1 MLACTIIARN
11 YLAQARILA
20 RSFAEQVPDGRM
32 VVLVLDPD
40 PSTPLT
46 GEPFEVLTPH
56 DIMSPVEFG
65 QMATMY
71 TVVELA
77 TAVKPWLLEHLLPQ
91 APAVS
96 YFDPD
101 IEFFSDPRFIDQLAR
116 EHGAVLTPH
125 AIEPLPRG
133 DALTPGEDV
142 ILSAGIYNLGFVSV
156 GGEMGLA
163 VAKWWQS
170 RLRRECIINPTSWR
184 FVDQRWMDL
193 APGYFAPHILRHPGC
208 NVAWW
213 NLPNRDV
220 REYDGRWTVNGE
232 DLVFFHF
239 SGYDP
244 RKSHLVSKH
253 QGAAPRV
260 LLSERPDVAR
270 LFAEYDAKL
279 LAGGHAAIS
288 VIPYGLNKIDG
299 LVLDHRMRGLFRNA
313 LLETESE
320 GIAPPPNPFTDGV
333 PAFAKWL
340 SAPTTG
346 LADSRA
352 PGRYLMDLYLQT
364 PALRERFP
372 GVPGPD
378 TFGFEKCVRDELVP
392 DGTVP
397 MQLEPEQA
405 DEAYMPL
412 APTQDLQPGINVI
425 AYFTA
430 ESGVGQAARLML
442 AGIEAAGIP
451 HATVTYD
458 MAPGRSTH
466 QFSEHGPDKA
476 IYDTNLVCINA
487 DVILAANHWMGER
500 LRDHR
505 YRIGLWW
512 WETSTFPEMFD
523 QSFSVVDEIWVGS
536 AFVGDAIRQRT
547 DLPVTVIP
555 MPVVIPPAGGGA
567 RAAVGI
573 AEDTFLVLYAYDF
586 DSVFARKNPLGALVA
601 YTSAFTPGDGCTLLL
616 KSINGERHLEE
627 LEELRMAAAGR
638 ADVVILDQYLDA
650 TTNRGLIAECD
661 CYLSLHRSEGFGVTI
676 AEAMAYAR
684 PVVATAYSANLEF
697 MDDSMA
703 YLVPVTEGIVPSG
716 AGPYTAGTTWGE
728 PDVAA
733 AAMLLTRVRNN
744 PDEAHAKALLA
755 AVHIRV
761 ERSPEKAGEAIR
773 TRLDAIRA
781 AGLHPPPYVVADAV
795 PGADPG
801 RLDALAAEIQA
812 GGRTP
817 WHNDERS
824 FRGLFHRGL
833 LRLLRP
839 HLLRRGEV
847 DETELAVLTEI
858 EARIASAEESIA
870 AIETLSEH
878 VGVLSDHISRLTED
892 LVLMLPGMANTLH
905 GVDHTASNSSRT
917 LQYATLATLQERW
930 EAITATPADNPPTTN
945 DLTAY
950 EMKGFSQNGEDGV
963 ILEILRRLGI
973 PSGTF
978 IEFGIESGSEGNFVY
993 LAEACGWEGLFM
1005 EGDGAHFERLER
1017 RYRDRDRITTTH
1029 AVVGPDNIND
1039 LISAAG
1045 LADRVDLLSIDI
1057 DGNDYWVWQAIDVI
1071 SPRLVCIEYNAH
1083 IPLGEVA
1090 VQPFQAD
1097 LEWNGSSY
1105 YGASISALEALG
1117 REKGYRLV
1125 HTDLAGVNAFFVR
1138 NDHAAAF
1145 GDAAVVPRRAPNF
1158 YLRGEG
1164 HPDDP
1169 LGRVMPPLEE
1179 CE

>member
-40 PSTPLT
+40 PSVPLT

-77 TAVKPWLLEHLLPQ
+77 TAVKPWLLEHLLAQ

-101 IEFFSDPRFIDQLAR
+101 IEFFSDPHFIDQLAR

-156 GGEMGLA
+156 GGEVGLA
-163 VAKWWQS
+163 VAQWWQS

-193 APGYFAPHILRHPGC
+193 APAYFAPYILRHPGC

-220 REYDGRWTVNGE
+220 REHDGHWTVNGA

-253 QGAAPRV
+253 QGDAPRV
-260 LLSERPDVAR
+260 LLSERPDLAR
-270 LFAEYDAKL
+270 LFAQYDAKML
-279 LAGGHAAIS
+279 TEGHAANS
-288 VIPYGLNKIDG
+288 AIPYGVNEVGG
-299 LVLDHRMRGLFRNA
+299 LVLDRVMRDLFRDA
-313 LLETESE
+313 LLEAEDKGS
-320 GIAPPPNPFTDGV
+320 ASPPNPFSDGV
-333 PAFAKWL
+333 TAFVAWL
-340 SAPTTG
+340 SEPAAG

-352 PGRYLMDLYLQT
+352 PGRYLMNLYVRT
-364 PALRERFP
+364 PELRERFP

-378 TFGFEKCVRDELVP
+378 TGTFERYVRDVLVA

-397 MQLEPEQA
+397 AQ
-405 DEAYMPL
+405 L
-412 APTQDLQPGINVI
+412 APARVPEMPMPMAPTESLQPGVNVI

-442 AGIEAAGIP
+442 AGIDAAGIP

-458 MAPGRSTH
+458 TAPGRSTH
-466 QFSEHGPDKA
+466 QFSEHGVDKA
-476 IYDTNLVCINA
+476 IYDTNLVCVNA
-487 DVILAANHWMGER
+487 DVIRTANHWMGER

-523 QSFSVVDEIWVGS
+523 PSFDVVDEVWVGS
-536 AFVGDAIRQRT
+536 EFVGDAIRQRT
-547 DLPVTVIP
+547 NKPVTVIP
-555 MPVVIPPAGGGA
+555 MPVVVPPAVGGA
-567 RAAVGI
+567 RAAVGVP
-573 AEDTFLVLYAYDF
+573 EDTFLVLYAYDF
-586 DSVFARKNPLGALVA
+586 DSVFARKNPIGALEA
-601 YTSAFTPGDGCTLLL
+601 YMSAFTPDDGCTLLL

-638 ADVVILDQYLDA
+638 PDVVILDQYLDA

-697 MDDSMA
+697 MDDA
-703 YLVPVTEGIVPSG
+703 TGYLVPIAEGVVPAG
-716 AGPYTAGTTWGE
+716 AGPYAAGTTWGE
-728 PDVAA
+728 PDIAA
-733 AAMLLTRVRNN
+733 ASTLLVQLRHN
-744 PDEAHAKALLA
+744 PDEAQAKALA
-755 AVHIRV
+755 AAEHIRV
-761 ERSPEKAGEAIR
+761 ERSPAKAGKVIQA
-773 TRLDAIRA
+773 RLDAIRA
-781 AGLHPPPYVVADAV
+781 AGLHPQPDAAGAGVAA
-795 PGADPG
+795 ADV
-801 RLDALAAEIQA
+801 RHLDELAAQIRA
-812 GGRTP
+812 GGKTP
-817 WHNDERS
+817 WHNDEKS
-824 FRGLFHRGL
+824 LRGIAHRGI
-833 LRLLRP
+833 LRSLRP
-839 HLLRRGEV
+839 YLQRRGEI
-847 DETELAVLTEI
+847 DQTELAVIAEIDARVAGAERTLAAAETITGQVDELTGFMGRL
-858 EARIASAEESIA
+858 ANDLSI
-870 AIETLSEH
+870 TLSAMSDSQRGADH
-878 VGVLSDHISRLTED
+878 VALES
-892 LVLMLPGMANTLH
+892 A
-905 GVDHTASNSSRT
+905 RT
-917 LQYATLATLQERW
+917 LKYAALGALEQRW
-930 EAITATPADNPPTTN
+930 SAVTSGPTQN
-945 DLTAY
+945 AGPGGDLTRF
-950 EMKGFSQNGEDGV
+950 ELKGFSQNGEDGV
-963 ILEILRRLGI
+963 IAEIMRRIGVAHA
-973 PSGTF
+973 TF
-978 IEFGIESGSEGNFVY
+978 VEFGIESGAEGNCVY
-993 LAEACGWEGLFM
+993 LAEARGWSGLFM
-1005 EGDGAHFERLER
+1005 EGDSDHFARLER
-1017 RYRDRDRITTTH
+1017 RYRDRDRIQTVK
-1029 AVVGPDNIND
+1029 AMVGPDNIND
-1039 LISAAG
+1039 LIRSAG
-1045 LADRVDLLSIDI
+1045 FDDDLDLLSIDI
-1057 DGNDYWVWQAIDVI
+1057 DGNDYWVWEAVDVVTP
-1071 SPRLVCIEYNAH
+1071 SVVCIEYNAH
-1083 IPLGEVA
+1083 VAYGVRA
-1090 VQPFQAD
+1090 VQPFDPNAH
-1097 LEWNGSSY
+1097 WNGSSY
-1105 YGASISALEALG
+1105 YGASLAALEDLG
-1117 REKGYRLV
+1117 REKGYTLV
-1125 HTDLAGVNAFFVR
+1125 HTELAGVNAFFVR
-1138 NDHAAAF
+1138 NDRAAAF
-1145 GDAAVVPRRAPNF
+1145 GDAAAVPRRAPNF
-1158 YLRGEG
+1158 YLRGDS

-1169 LGRVMPPLEE
+1169 SGRVMLSPEE
-1179 CE
+1179 CD